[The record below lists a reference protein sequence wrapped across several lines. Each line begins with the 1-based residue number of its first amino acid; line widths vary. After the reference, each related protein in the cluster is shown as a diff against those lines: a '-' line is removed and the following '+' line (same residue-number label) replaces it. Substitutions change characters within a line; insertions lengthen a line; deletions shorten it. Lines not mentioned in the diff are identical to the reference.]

1 MNRHEQEAIVNAGAL
16 QTVCSQLYQ
25 KVGVAQSDA
34 DTVAEMQVLMD
45 LRGVHSHATRA
56 VPRYVRGI
64 INGDINPTPALQT
77 LEDNA
82 ASVLLDGDRG
92 LGHLV
97 GVRAMNLAVEK
108 AKSASIGVA
117 IVRNSNHFGAA
128 SSHAMRATE
137 HNMIGFATTNGLGV
151 NVAVFG
157 ARTTSIGNNALSF
170 AIPAGEEPPIV
181 LDMACGAAAAGRIG
195 TASLYQEKIP
205 FGWALDADGN
215 ETDDPGKVATI
226 LPAAGPKGSAL
237 AIVMDVL
244 CGPLSG
250 GLMGINKHYQPGDA
264 PREKRVSAHF
274 FFAIN
279 IASFT
284 SITEFKA
291 EIDRQI
297 RLTRQAT
304 PRRGFTR
311 VTLPGEIEWELTQE
325 RLANGIPL
333 HRGPVRELEKLAD
346 ELGVEIPWE
355 RV

>member
-1 MNRHEQEAIVNAGAL
+1 MNRHEQEVIVDAL
-16 QTVCSQLYQ
+16 ELQSVCSQLYQ
-25 KVGVAQSDA
+25 KVGVAESDA
-34 DTVAEMQVLMD
+34 NTVAELQVLMD

-64 INGDINPTPALQT
+64 INGDINPTPELKV
-77 LEDNA
+77 LEDNS
-82 ASVLLDGDRG
+82 ASTLLDGDRG

-97 GVRAMNLAVEK
+97 SVRAMNIAIEK
-108 AKSASIGVA
+108 AKAASIGVA

-128 SSHAMRATE
+128 SSHAIRASE
-137 HNMIGFATTNGLGV
+137 HDMIGFATTNGLGV
-151 NVAVFG
+151 NVAVHG
-157 ARTTSIGNNALSF
+157 ARSTSIGNNAFSF

-205 FGWALDADGN
+205 LGWALDADGN
-215 ETDDPGKVATI
+215 ETDDPSKVAAI

-250 GLMGINKHYQPGDA
+250 GLMGINKHYQPGDV
-264 PREKRVSAHF
+264 PREKRVSSHF

-279 IASFT
+279 IDSFT
-284 SITEFKA
+284 SVAEFKA

-304 PRRGFTR
+304 PRSGFTR

-325 RLANGIPL
+325 RRANGIPL
-333 HRGPVRELEKLAD
+333 HRAPVQELENLAD
-346 ELGVEIPWE
+346 ELEVDIPWV
-355 RV
+355 R

>member
-1 MNRHEQEAIVNAGAL
+1 MNRHEQETIVNAGAL
-16 QTVCSQLYQ
+16 RTVCSQLYQ
-25 KVGVAQSDA
+25 KVDVAESDA

-64 INGDINPTPALQT
+64 INGDINPNPQLQR

-97 GVRAMNLAVEK
+97 GVRAMNIAIEK

-128 SSHAMRATE
+128 SSHAIRATE
-137 HNMIGFATTNGLGV
+137 HDMIGFATTNGLGV

-157 ARTTSIGNNALSF
+157 ARSTSIGNNALSF

-205 FGWALDADGN
+205 LGWALDADGN
-215 ETDDPGKVATI
+215 ETDDPGKVAAI

-279 IASFT
+279 IAGFT

-291 EIDRQI
+291 EIDQQI
-297 RLTRQAT
+297 RMTRQAT
-304 PRRGFTR
+304 PRSGFTR

-333 HRGPVRELEKLAD
+333 HKGPLQEIERLAD
-346 ELGVEIPWE
+346 ELGVDIPWD
-355 RV
+355 R

>member
-1 MNRHEQEAIVNAGAL
+1 MNRHEQEVIVNAEAL
-16 QTVCSQLYQ
+16 QTLCSQLYQ
-25 KVGVAQSDA
+25 EVEVAESDA

-97 GVRAMNLAVEK
+97 GVRAMNIAVEK
-108 AKSASIGVA
+108 AKSTSIGVA

-137 HNMIGFATTNGLGV
+137 HDMIGFATTNGLGV

-157 ARTTSIGNNALSF
+157 ARSTSIGNNAFSF

-195 TASLYQEKIP
+195 TAGLYKEKIP
-205 FGWALDADGN
+205 LGWALDSDGN
-215 ETDDPGKVATI
+215 ETDDPSKVAAI

-274 FFAIN
+274 FLAIN

-284 SITEFKA
+284 AIAEFKA
-291 EIDRQI
+291 EIDQQI
-297 RLTRQAT
+297 RMTRQAT
-304 PRRGFTR
+304 PRSGFTR
-311 VTLPGEIEWELTQE
+311 VTLPGEIESELTQE

-333 HRGPVRELEKLAD
+333 HREPVRELEQLAN
-346 ELGVEIPWE
+346 ELRVEIPWD

>member
-1 MNRHEQEAIVNAGAL
+1 MNRHAQESIVNAAAL
-16 QTVCSQLYQ
+16 QTVCSELYQ
-25 KVGVAQSDA
+25 KVGVSQSDA

-64 INGDINPTPALQT
+64 INGDINPTPELQT

-82 ASVLLDGDRG
+82 ASVLLDGDQG

-97 GVRAMNLAVEK
+97 GVRAMNLAIEK

-128 SSHAMRATE
+128 SSHAMRAVA
-137 HNMIGFATTNGLGV
+137 HDMIGFATTNGLGV

-157 ARTTSIGNNALSF
+157 ARSTSIGNNALSF

-195 TASLYQEKIP
+195 TARLYEEKIP
-205 FGWALDADGN
+205 LGWGLDADGN
-215 ETDDPGKVATI
+215 ETEDPSKVAAI

-274 FFAIN
+274 FLAIN

-284 SITEFKA
+284 PIVEFKA

-297 RLTRQAT
+297 QMTRQAT
-304 PRRGFTR
+304 PRSGFTR
-311 VTLPGEIEWELTQE
+311 VTLPGEIESELTQE
-325 RLANGIPL
+325 RRANGIPL
-333 HRGPVRELEKLAD
+333 HKQPLQEIEQLAD
-346 ELGVEIPWE
+346 ELDVEIPWN
-355 RV
+355 R

>member
-1 MNRHEQEAIVNAGAL
+1 MNQHEQEVIVNASAL

-25 KVGVAQSDA
+25 TVGVAQSDA

-64 INGDINPTPALQT
+64 INGDINPTPDLKI
-77 LEDNA
+77 LEDNP
-82 ASVLLDGDRG
+82 ASALLDGDRG

-97 GVRAMNLAVEK
+97 GVRAMNIAIEK

-128 SSHAMRATE
+128 SSHAMRAAE
-137 HNMIGFATTNGLGV
+137 HDMIGFATTNGLGV

-157 ARTTSIGNNALSF
+157 SRSISIGNNAFSY
-170 AIPAGEEPPIV
+170 AIPAGEEPPLV

-195 TASLYQEKIP
+195 TARLYQEKIP
-205 FGWALDADGN
+205 LGWGLDADGN
-215 ETDDPGKVATI
+215 ETEDPSKVAAI

-237 AIVMDVL
+237 AMVMDVL

-250 GLMGINKHYQPGDA
+250 GLMGINKHFQPGDT
-264 PREKRVSAHF
+264 PPEKRQSSHF

-284 SITEFKA
+284 AVGEFKA

-297 RLTRQAT
+297 RMTRQAT
-304 PRRGFTR
+304 PRSGFTR

-325 RLANGIPL
+325 RRANGIPL
-333 HRGPVRELEKLAD
+333 HREPVQELEGLAE
-346 ELGVEIPWE
+346 ELGIEIPW
-355 RV
+355 

>member
-1 MNRHEQEAIVNAGAL
+1 MNRHEQEVIVNAAAL
-16 QTVCSQLYQ
+16 QSVCSQFYQ

-45 LRGVHSHATRA
+45 LRGVHSHATRGM
-56 VPRYVRGI
+56 PGYVRGI
-64 INGDINPTPALQT
+64 INGDINPNPQLQR

-97 GVRAMNLAVEK
+97 AIRAMNIAIEK
-108 AKSASIGVA
+108 AKAASIGVA

-128 SSHAMRATE
+128 SSHAMRALP
-137 HNMIGFATTNGLGV
+137 HDMVGFATTNGLGV

-157 ARTTSIGNNALSF
+157 AKSVSIGNNAFSY

-195 TASLYQEKIP
+195 TARLYEEKIP
-205 FGWALDADGN
+205 LGWALDADGN
-215 ETDDPGKVATI
+215 ETEDPSKVAAI

-237 AIVMDVL
+237 AIVMDIL

-250 GLMGINKHYQPGDA
+250 GLMGINKRFQPGNT
-264 PREKRVSAHF
+264 PPEKRTSAHF
-274 FFAIN
+274 FLAID
-279 IASFT
+279 IGSFT
-284 SITEFKA
+284 PIAEFKA
-291 EIDRQI
+291 ELDRQI
-297 RLTRQAT
+297 RMTRQAT
-304 PRRGFTR
+304 PRSGFTR

-325 RLANGIPL
+325 RRANGIPL
-333 HRGPVRELEKLAD
+333 HREPLQAIEQLAD

>member
-1 MNRHEQEAIVNAGAL
+1 MNRHEQEVIVDALAL
-16 QTVCSQLYQ
+16 QSVCSELYQ
-25 KVGVAQSDA
+25 KAGVAHSDA

-56 VPRYVRGI
+56 VPGYVRGI
-64 INGDINPTPALQT
+64 INGDINPTPELEV

-97 GVRAMNLAVEK
+97 SVQAMNIAIEK

-128 SSHAMRATE
+128 SSHAIRATE

-151 NVAVFG
+151 NVAVHG
-157 ARTTSIGNNALSF
+157 ARSTSIGNNAFSF

-195 TASLYQEKIP
+195 TARLYQEKIP
-205 FGWALDADGN
+205 LGWALDADGN
-215 ETDDPGKVATI
+215 ETEDPTKVAAI

-264 PREKRVSAHF
+264 PREKRVSSHF

-284 SITEFKA
+284 SIVEFKA

-297 RLTRQAT
+297 QMTRQAI
-304 PRRGFTR
+304 PRSGFTR

-325 RLANGIPL
+325 RRANGIPL
-333 HRGPVRELEKLAD
+333 HREPVQGIEQLAE
-346 ELGVEIPWE
+346 ELGVEIPWV
-355 RV
+355 RQ

>member
-1 MNRHEQEAIVNAGAL
+1 MNRHEQEVIVDAFAL
-16 QTVCSQLYQ
+16 QTVCSQVYQ
-25 KVGVAQSDA
+25 KAGVAQSDA

-64 INGDINPTPALQT
+64 VNGDINPTPELQR

-97 GVRAMNLAVEK
+97 GVRAMNIAIEK
-108 AKSASIGVA
+108 AKSTSIGVA

-128 SSHAMRATE
+128 SSHAMRAIE
-137 HNMIGFATTNGLGV
+137 HDMIGFATTNGLGV

-157 ARTTSIGNNALSF
+157 ARSISIGNNAFSY
-170 AIPAGEEPPIV
+170 AIPSGEEPPLV

-195 TASLYQEKIP
+195 TARLYQEKIP
-205 FGWALDADGN
+205 LGWGLDAEGN
-215 ETDDPGKVATI
+215 ETEDPSKVAAI

-237 AIVMDVL
+237 AMVMDVL

-250 GLMGINKHYQPGDA
+250 GLMGINKHFQPGDA
-264 PREKRVSAHF
+264 PPEKRQSSHF

-284 SITEFKA
+284 SVIEFKA

-297 RLTRQAT
+297 QMTRQAT
-304 PRRGFTR
+304 PRSGFTR
-311 VTLPGEIEWELTQE
+311 VTLPGEIEWELTEE
-325 RLANGIPL
+325 RRANGIPL
-333 HRGPVRELEKLAD
+333 HREPVQELEQLAQ
-346 ELGVEIPWE
+346 ELGVEIPWD
-355 RV
+355 RQ